1 MNSTP
6 PTPHEPAHLPRVLGP
21 WMLAAIVVGTVIGT
35 GVFKKAFAV
44 SQSVPESGPAIGA
57 WVVVGLLTLCGALAL
72 SEVAAI
78 FPQAG
83 GNYVFLRE
91 AYGRLFGFL
100 WGWVEFWF
108 LRVASCAAL
117 SAVFTE
123 SLHDVLKLALG
134 TREEVLDFWSRQAV
148 AAGVVAGLGLLAARG
163 MRLGATVQFAV
174 TCVKVGSLIAILLL
188 PLIVIAFVTNPPTR
202 PDPARL
208 QPVWP
213 SEWSVS
219 YLGAFA
225 VAMVAV
231 MWPYNGWSNAAAVAG
246 EVREPQRNIP
256 RGFIGAVLLLIA
268 LYCSVNA
275 SYYLWIRG
283 SEMAELSDTPVA
295 TAVATRALGSFGTLA
310 ASAAIMVSV
319 FGAIAGNMLVG
330 PRGIFALSRDGLAPV
345 ALSRIHARYE
355 TPLVATLLLTGLTV
369 VFIFAVAGYARS
381 GWASNPDKP
390 PFDVITDFVVFG
402 AGALETLAVAS
413 IFRFRST
420 HPPAT
425 VKLPYRCPGYP
436 VVPAVFIVC
445 MVAVLVNM
453 FRAQQQR
460 DEALIGLGFIV
471 IGAVVYALVLRRRP
485 TG

>member
-1 MNSTP
+1 MNAP
-6 PTPHEPAHLPRVLGP
+6 PPLPRVLGP

-35 GVFKKAFAV
+35 GVFKKASAV
-44 SQSVPESGPAIGA
+44 SGSVPDSGPAIA
-57 WVVVGLLTLCGALAL
+57 SWIVVGLLTLCGALAL
-72 SEVAAI
+72 SEVAAL
-78 FPQAG
+78 FPHAG

-117 SAVFTE
+117 SSVFTE
-123 SLHDVLKLALG
+123 SLHDVVKLALQ
-134 TREEVLDFWSRQAV
+134 TNDEVLSFWTRQTV
-148 AAGVVAGLGLLAARG
+148 AAGVIVGLGLLAARG
-163 MRLGATVQFAV
+163 MKLGATVQFAV

-188 PLIVIAFVTNPPTR
+188 PLIVIAFLVNPTDR
-202 PDPARL
+202 PDAARF

-213 SEWSVS
+213 TDYSVS

-246 EVREPQRNIP
+246 EVRDPQRNIP
-256 RGFIGAVLLLIA
+256 IGFIGAVLLLIV

-275 SYYLWIRG
+275 SYYLWLTG
-283 SEMAELSDTPVA
+283 AEMAKLTDTPVA
-295 TAVATRALGSFGTLA
+295 TAVATRALGSIGTLA
-310 ASAAIMVSV
+310 ASAAIMISV
-319 FGAIAGNMLVG
+319 FGALAGNMLVG
-330 PRGIFALSRDGLAPV
+330 PRGIFALARDGMAPEI
-345 ALSRIHARYE
+345 LSRVHARYE
-355 TPLVATLLLTGLTV
+355 TPHVATLLLSGVTA

-381 GWASNPDKP
+381 GWSSNPDKP

-402 AGALETLAVAS
+402 AAAFETLAVAS
-413 IFRFRST
+413 IFRFRIT

-425 VKLPYRCPGYP
+425 VKLAFRCPGYP

-445 MVAVLVNM
+445 MVAVLGNM
-453 FRAQQQR
+453 FFEQKQR
-460 DEALIGLGFIV
+460 DEALIGLGFIGLGV
-471 IGAVVYALVLRRRP
+471 AVYGVFLWQRP
-485 TG
+485 KT